1 MRLRGVLLVLALLLA
16 AIAVVPVL
24 LLGED
29 DDAVVAP
36 APPFNPCRAKAISW
50 QPRYI
55 NSDIEHVVVGGG
67 GARTHMLTMR
77 FLFRGFRSGA
87 SICIC
92 RIFVYKGFLSDDECD
107 HLVTLVSDGAAAGDR
122 SMGLFAAQVTDVTTC
137 GYGRRLMN

>member
-36 APPFNPCRAKAISW
+36 VPPFNSSRVKALSW

-55 NSDIEHVVVGGG
+55 NSDIEHVVG
-67 GARTHMLTMR
+67 GARTYTH
-77 FLFRGFRSGA
+77 A
-87 SICIC
+87 C
-92 RIFVYKGFLSDDECD
+92 
-107 HLVTLVSDGAAAGDR
+107 
-122 SMGLFAAQVTDVTTC
+122 
-137 GYGRRLMN
+137 